1 MTPTDCWPIA
11 PEKPPTITRV
21 DVREALRRGWT
32 VTCERGKVLMPWP
45 PERVLVVVLRDQT
58 RGDGRHAL
66 QAPFRESDLRT
77 IKLTPK
83 APDE

>member
-32 VTCERGKVLMPWP
+32 VTCERGKVLMPWAG
-45 PERVLVVVLRDQT
+45 ERVLVVQVT
-58 RGDGRHAL
+58 RGEHQL
-66 QAPFRESDLRT
+66 QVPFRESDLRT